1 MKFSPQFI
9 PALFVFTM
17 IGLAGSLA
25 GGIPRDGTESTKG
38 TVSRVTLYRGQAL
51 ITRQI
56 SLDGPAG
63 SQEVVVA
70 DLPVTIVDGSLY
82 AESSDKVEVRAVRFR
97 QRAVGEEPREEV
109 RKLDDEIASLTSAI
123 ALNQKKSELAAQKT
137 SFIDQLQGFVAP
149 TAQAELTKGVLDAET
164 LRELTT
170 FSFDQ
175 RSVIAEEQIRLAG
188 ELQQLN
194 DKLALLNRSRAEL
207 ALNAQRTVN
216 EAVLFVEKLDAG
228 PQQLE
233 LNYLV
238 SSCGWSPAYTIRAS
252 GDRNQVQVEYN
263 ALIQQLTG
271 ENWDAVQL
279 TLSTASPALSASGP
293 SLAPFSVSLIG
304 ADQSVAQTQALDAAG
319 ALAWRYN
326 DNRLQQLAANEE
338 LNAIVGFQAKT
349 SVNWSINKL
358 ACVGQ
363 ELELVN
369 PMEALSSIMVDSDTD
384 NAPSLS
390 YQLDNHVSLA
400 SRNDQQMV
408 RIFRGDL
415 SSRFY
420 HVATPL
426 ISSYVYREAEVD
438 NVSEMDFLSGPVT
451 VYIDNRFVGRA
462 EIPTVAQGETFVIG
476 FGSDAQLRARRELVA
491 KTDGIQGGNK
501 EVKMQYRILVENYK
515 DQEVSLRVFDR
526 LPYTN
531 RATDIR
537 ISLGEPSIALS
548 TDPLYLRRERSKNI
562 LRWDVAVPAET
573 SGEKSFEIS
582 YGLTL
587 DYDRSFSIADAS
599 NDQTGIQEFEQLER
613 SRQKR

>member
-1 MKFSPQFI
+1 MRFFRLLSAKLLCLSI
-9 PALFVFTM
+9 CVSLTACASGKLF
-17 IGLAGSLA
+17 
-25 GGIPRDGTESTKG
+25 DGTDSNAG

-51 ITRQI
+51 ITRNI
-56 SLDGPAG
+56 KIEGAAG
-63 SQEVVVA
+63 SQEVVVS
-70 DLPVTIVDGSLY
+70 DLPMTILDSSLY

-97 QRAVGEEPREEV
+97 RRAVGEEPREEV
-109 RKLDDEIASLTSAI
+109 RRLDAEIASTKVAL
-123 ALNQKKSELAAQKT
+123 ALNQKKTELAAQKT
-137 SFIDQLQGFVAP
+137 TFIDQLQGFVAP
-149 TAQAELTKGVLDAET
+149 TAQTELTKGVLDAKT

-175 RSVIAEEQIRLAG
+175 RAAIAEEQIQLAG
-188 ELQQLN
+188 ELQTLN
-194 DKLALLNRSRAEL
+194 EKLSLLDRSRAEL
-207 ALNAQRTVN
+207 TQNAQKTVN
-216 EAVLFVEKLDAG
+216 EAVLFVEKLDDGA
-228 PQQLE
+228 QQLE

-238 SSCGWSPAYTIRAS
+238 SNCGWSPTYTIRAAD
-252 GDRNQVQVEYN
+252 DRSQVQVEYN
-263 ALIQQLTG
+263 ALIQQLSG
-271 ENWDAVQL
+271 ENWDGVKL

-293 SLAPFSVSLIG
+293 SLAPFSVALIG
-304 ADQSVAQTQALDAAG
+304 SEQSAAQTQALDAAG
-319 ALAWRYN
+319 ALAYRYN
-326 DNRLQQLAANEE
+326 DNRAQQMAANGQ
-338 LNAIVGFQAKT
+338 LSAVVGFEAKT
-349 SVNWSINKL
+349 NANWSINKF
-358 ACVGQ
+358 ACTTQ

-390 YQLDNHVSLA
+390 YQLDNTVSLA

-415 SSRFY
+415 SSKFY

-438 NVSEMDFLSGPVT
+438 NVSDMDFLSGPVT

-462 EIPTVAQGETFVIG
+462 EIPTVAQGETFIMG
-476 FGSDAQLRARRELVA
+476 FGSDAQLRARRELVQ
-491 KTDGIQGGNK
+491 KTEGVQGGNK
-501 EVKMQYRILVENYK
+501 EIKMQYKILVENYK
-515 DQEVSLRVFDR
+515 NQEVSLRVFDR

-531 RATDIR
+531 HSTDIR
-537 ISLGEPSIALS
+537 ISLGDPSVALS
-548 TDPLYLRRERSKNI
+548 TDPLYVRRERSKNI

-587 DYDRSFSIADAS
+587 DYDRNFSIADAS
-599 NDQTGIQEFEQLER
+599 NDQTGIQEFQQLEK